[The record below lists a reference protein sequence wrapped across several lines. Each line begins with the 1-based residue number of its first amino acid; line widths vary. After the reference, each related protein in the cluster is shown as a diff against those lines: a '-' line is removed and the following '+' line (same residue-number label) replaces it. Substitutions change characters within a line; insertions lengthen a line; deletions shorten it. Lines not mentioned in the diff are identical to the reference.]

1 MSAEKDVSSFPL
13 HGPLRGPLTGPHA
26 WLPDRPSRS
35 PAAESGAGPQT
46 PRQQAARI
54 LIVEDDVLI
63 ATQMEA
69 ALADAGFDVIAAVAT
84 GNEALAVARAQAPAL
99 AIVDIR
105 LAGHRSGI
113 DTALELF
120 QSHGIRCIFASA
132 FADREARRRAEP
144 AAPLGWL
151 QKPYTMA
158 SLTDAV
164 RAAMQDIR
172 GTGRK

>member
-1 MSAEKDVSSFPL
+1 MPAENDVASVPWHRSSSWKL
-13 HGPLRGPLTGPHA
+13 
-26 WLPDRPSRS
+26 DSPSRS
-35 PAAESGAGPQT
+35 PAAESGVGPQT
-46 PRQQAARI
+46 PLQQSERI

-69 ALADAGFDVIAAVAT
+69 ALADACFDVIATVAT
-84 GNEALAVARAQAPAL
+84 GNEAIAVARAQAPVL

-105 LAGHRSGI
+105 LAGHRNGI

-120 QSHGIRCIFASA
+120 QSQGIRCIFASA

-164 RAAMQDIR
+164 RTALREIR
-172 GTGRK
+172 GKSSK